1 MNKLKKKNKIAAV
14 IPFYNEYLTIRRV
27 IGETLNY
34 VDMVFAVNDGSTDNT
49 INQIDSAENLK
60 IINIKTNIGKGF
72 ALREGF
78 KMALENDCDIIVTL
92 DGDLQHLP
100 QEIPGVL
107 TKIDDYDIVIGNRL
121 NNLKKMPL
129 QRIMSNKLTS
139 FLISKKTGQ
148 QILDCQSGF
157 RAYKADVL
165 KKISTKQNGFEA
177 ETEIII
183 EASKLNFKIGFS
195 DISTIYNGQ
204 KSKMSPFKTTIGFI
218 KLLFS

>member
-34 VDMVFAVNDGSTDNT
+34 VDMVFAVNDGSTDDS

-60 IINIKTNIGKGF
+60 IINIKTNKGKGF

>member
-60 IINIKTNIGKGF
+60 IINIKTNKGKGF